1 MTNVINFITFVTK
14 LKLKLILN
22 MSSNCR
28 QCIIKRFNA
37 LKTLTQE
44 ELEKFSDHKT
54 SIIIKKGDNLM
65 TEGNSINGLY
75 CIKDGK
81 GKMTK
86 LNTNGKEQIIKF
98 IKGGDILGH
107 RSILSDEL
115 VGLNAIALED
125 MHVCFIPKGDIL
137 ETIRENNN
145 FSLQIMKNI
154 SHQLNDANT
163 SISQMAQKPVKDRL
177 ADTLVHL
184 EDLFGVDNEGC
195 IDVVLTREE
204 IANTIGTATESAI
217 RLLSNLKKEGIIDL
231 IGKKIKI
238 TNKNMLKNL
247 SEGY

>member
-1 MTNVINFITFVTK
+1 MPSK
-14 LKLKLILN
+14 
-22 MSSNCR
+22 CR

-37 LKTLTQE
+37 LKTLTHD
-44 ELEKFSDHKT
+44 ELEKFSGHKT
-54 SIIIKKGDNLM
+54 SLVIKKGENLM

-75 CIKDGK
+75 CVKDGK
-81 GKMTK
+81 GKLTK

-98 IKGGDILGH
+98 VKGGDILGH
-107 RSILSDEL
+107 RSILSEEL

-137 ETIRENNN
+137 DTIKENNN
-145 FSLQIMKNI
+145 FSLNLMRNI
-154 SHQLNDANT
+154 SQQLNEANT

-177 ADTLVHL
+177 AETLLHL
-184 EDLFGVDNEGC
+184 DQIFGVDSEGC

-217 RLLSNLKKEGIIDL
+217 RLLSNLKKDGVIDL

-238 TNKNMLKNL
+238 LSKSSLKNI

>member
-1 MTNVINFITFVTK
+1 M
-14 LKLKLILN
+14 
-22 MSSNCR
+22 SNCR

-37 LKTLTQE
+37 LKALTHE

-54 SIIIKKGDNLM
+54 SLVIKKGENLM
-65 TEGNSINGLY
+65 TEGNTINGLY

-81 GKMTK
+81 GKLTK

-98 IKGGDILGH
+98 VKSGDILGQ
-107 RSILSDEL
+107 RSILSEEL
-115 VGLNAIALED
+115 VGLNAVALED

-137 ETIRENNN
+137 ETIKENNN
-145 FSLQIMKNI
+145 FSLNLMRNI
-154 SHQLNDANT
+154 SHQLNEANT

-177 ADTLVHL
+177 AETLLHL
-184 EDLFGVDNEGC
+184 EEIFGVDNDDC
-195 IDVVLTREE
+195 IDVILTREE

-217 RLLSNLKKEGIIDL
+217 RLLSNLKKDGVIDL

-238 TNKNMLKNL
+238 INKSTLKNL

>member
-1 MTNVINFITFVTK
+1 M
-14 LKLKLILN
+14 
-22 MSSNCR
+22 SNCR

-54 SIIIKKGDNLM
+54 TLVIKKGENLL
-65 TEGNSINGLY
+65 TEGNAINGLY
-75 CIKDGK
+75 CIRDGK

-107 RSILSDEL
+107 RSILSEEL

-137 ETIRENNN
+137 ETIKENPN
-145 FSLQIMKNI
+145 FSLDLMRNI
-154 SHQLNDANT
+154 SQQLNDANT
-163 SISQMAQKPVKDRL
+163 AISQMAQKPVRDRL
-177 ADTLVHL
+177 AETLLYL
-184 EDLFGVDNEGC
+184 EEIFGVDNEAC
-195 IDVVLTREE
+195 IDVILTREE

-217 RLLSNLKKEGIIDL
+217 RLLSNLRKDGVIDL

-238 TNKNMLKNL
+238 LNKSALKNI

>member
-1 MTNVINFITFVTK
+1 
-14 LKLKLILN
+14 

-37 LKTLTQE
+37 LKTLTHD
-44 ELEKFSDHKT
+44 ELEKFSNHKT
-54 SIIIKKGDNLM
+54 SLIIKKGDNLM
-65 TEGNSINGLY
+65 TEGNAINGLY

-81 GKMTK
+81 AKLTK

-98 IKGGDILGH
+98 IKGGEILGH

-125 MHVCFIPKGDIL
+125 MHVCFIPKGDIIDTL
-137 ETIRENNN
+137 RENNS
-145 FSLQIMKNI
+145 FSLQMMRNI
-154 SHQLNDANT
+154 SHQLNEANS

-184 EDLFGVDNEGC
+184 EELFGVDNEGC
-195 IDVVLTREE
+195 IDVLLTREE

-217 RLLSNLKKEGIIDL
+217 RLLSNLKKDGVIDL

-238 TNKNMLKNL
+238 VNKNTLKNL

>member
-1 MTNVINFITFVTK
+1 M
-14 LKLKLILN
+14 
-22 MSSNCR
+22 SNCR

-54 SIIIKKGDNLM
+54 TLLIKKGENLL
-65 TEGNSINGLY
+65 TEGNAINGLY
-75 CIKDGK
+75 CIRDGK

-107 RSILSDEL
+107 RSILSEEL

-137 ETIRENNN
+137 ETIKENAN
-145 FSLQIMKNI
+145 FSLDLMRNI
-154 SHQLNDANT
+154 SQQLNDANT

-177 ADTLVHL
+177 AETLLYL
-184 EDLFGVDNEGC
+184 EEIFGVDNEAC
-195 IDVVLTREE
+195 IDVTLTREE

-217 RLLSNLKKEGIIDL
+217 RLLSNFKRDGVIDL

-238 TNKNMLKNL
+238 INKSSLKNI

>member
-1 MTNVINFITFVTK
+1 M
-14 LKLKLILN
+14 
-22 MSSNCR
+22 SNCR

-37 LKTLTQE
+37 LKTLTND
-44 ELEKFSDHKT
+44 ELDNISDHKT
-54 SIIIKKGDNLM
+54 SLIIKKGEYLM
-65 TEGNSINGLY
+65 TEGNAINGLY

-81 GKMTK
+81 GKLTK

-107 RSILSDEL
+107 RSILSEEL

-137 ETIRENNN
+137 DTIKENTQ
-145 FSLQIMKNI
+145 FSLKLMKNI

-163 SISQMAQKPVKDRL
+163 AISQMAQKPVKDRL
-177 ADTLVHL
+177 AETLLQL
-184 EDLFGVDNEGC
+184 EETFGVDNESC
-195 IDVVLTREE
+195 IDVILTREE

-217 RLLSNLKKEGIIDL
+217 RLLSNLKKDGVIDL

-238 TNKNMLKNL
+238 SNKNALKNI

>member
-1 MTNVINFITFVTK
+1 M
-14 LKLKLILN
+14 
-22 MSSNCR
+22 SNCK

-37 LKTLTQE
+37 LKTLTNE
-44 ELEKFSDHKT
+44 ELERISDHKT
-54 SIIIKKGDNLM
+54 SLIIKKGENLM
-65 TEGNSINGLY
+65 TEGNAINGLY

-81 GKMTK
+81 GKLTK

-107 RSILSDEL
+107 RSILSEEL

-137 ETIRENNN
+137 DTLKENNQ
-145 FSLQIMKNI
+145 FSLNLMKNI
-154 SHQLNDANT
+154 SHQLNEANT

-177 ADTLVHL
+177 AETLLYL
-184 EDLFGVDNEGC
+184 EETFGVDNEKC

-217 RLLSNLKKEGIIDL
+217 RLLSNLKKDGVIDL
-231 IGKKIKI
+231 IGKRIKI
-238 TNKNMLKNL
+238 INKTALNNI

>member
-1 MTNVINFITFVTK
+1 M
-14 LKLKLILN
+14 
-22 MSSNCR
+22 SNCR

-54 SIIIKKGDNLM
+54 TLLMKKGENLL
-65 TEGNSINGLY
+65 TEGNAINGLY
-75 CIKDGK
+75 CIRDGK

-107 RSILSDEL
+107 RSILSEEL

-137 ETIRENNN
+137 ETIKENAN
-145 FSLQIMKNI
+145 FSLDLMRNI
-154 SHQLNDANT
+154 SQQLNDANT

-177 ADTLVHL
+177 AETLLYL
-184 EDLFGVDNEGC
+184 EEIFGVDNEAC
-195 IDVVLTREE
+195 IDVTLTREE

-217 RLLSNLKKEGIIDL
+217 RLLSNLKKDGVIDL

-238 TNKNMLKNL
+238 VNKSSLKNI

>member
-1 MTNVINFITFVTK
+1 MP
-14 LKLKLILN
+14 
-22 MSSNCR
+22 SNCR

-44 ELEKFSDHKT
+44 ELDTFSSHKT
-54 SIIIKKGDNLM
+54 SLVIKKGENLM

-75 CIKDGK
+75 CIRDGK
-81 GKMTK
+81 GKLTK

-98 IKGGDILGH
+98 VKGGDILGH
-107 RSILSDEL
+107 RSILSEEL

-137 ETIRENNN
+137 DTIRENNN
-145 FSLQIMKNI
+145 FSLHMMQNI
-154 SHQLNDANT
+154 SHQLNEANT

-177 ADTLVHL
+177 AETLIHL
-184 EDLFGVDNEGC
+184 EEMFGLDNEGC
-195 IDVVLTREE
+195 IDVFLTREE

-217 RLLSNLKKEGIIDL
+217 RLLSNLKKDGVIDL

-238 TNKNMLKNL
+238 VNKNTLKNL